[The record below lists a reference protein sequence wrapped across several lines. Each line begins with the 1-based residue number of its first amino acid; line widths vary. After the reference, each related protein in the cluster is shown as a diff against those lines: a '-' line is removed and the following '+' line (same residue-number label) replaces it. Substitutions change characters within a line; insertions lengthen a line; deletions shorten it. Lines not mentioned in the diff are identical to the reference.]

1 MGATNQTKKRGGAV
15 SNLPVSLWYV
25 YFLVEGIFYGSMYCE
40 VVILGLDY
48 VL

>member
-1 MGATNQTKKRGGAV
+1 MGATNQTKKGGAV